1 MNVPAKLRR
10 TPIPR
15 FQLFILIF
23 IQFAEP
29 MTALVIYPFVV
40 QFVRETG
47 ITGGDE
53 TKVGFYAGLLE
64 SSFFFAE
71 ALTVY
76 QFGRLSDIYGRRPV
90 LLMAPLGV
98 GLAMIGFG
106 LSRSF
111 WVLLAFRCAQ
121 GAFNGNLG
129 VAKTVMTEIS
139 DPTNVAEIF
148 SYLQLMWSVGS
159 TTSPFMG
166 GFLANAAVKWPD
178 TLGKI
183 KILRLHPYFLPCAV
197 AGGVA
202 LAGFGFA
209 VVGLRE
215 TLPSLKERNKNE
227 QFGSPPTET
236 DPLLSAGS
244 GSLNPTSDHLDSD
257 LNFDAE
263 VEAIPSFWELFTPKV
278 RIALLNHACLC
289 FCDMAYDAL
298 IPLVYST
305 PVSLGGLGLRPHD
318 IGVIMG
324 SCGIFN
330 AIIQVVFGGRVI
342 RYFGARRIFTYAFIA
357 YIGVFATYPLL
368 SILARRAGH
377 VDAAVIVVLVC
388 QLSSSCMMY
397 FSFAA
402 TMLFIMDSA
411 PNRRSIG
418 SVTGLSQMVG
428 TVFRGI
434 APSVASSL
442 FAVSVKHNIA
452 GGYLVYIILACIS
465 YGALRCTLMLPRRL
479 SSDAESRDKN

>member
-1 MNVPAKLRR
+1 MNVSARSRR

-53 TKVGFYAGLLE
+53 TRVGFYAGLLE

-129 VAKTVMTEIS
+129 VAKTVMNEIS

-166 GFLANAAVKWPD
+166 GLLANAAVKWPD

-209 VVGLRE
+209 V
-215 TLPSLKERNKNE
+215 TLPSLKERNKNK
-227 QFGSPPTET
+227 QCGSPPTEA

-244 GSLNPTSDHLDSD
+244 GSVNPASNNLDSD
-257 LNFDAE
+257 SNDAE
-263 VEAIPSFWELFTPKV
+263 VIHSFWELFTPKV
-278 RIALLNHACLC
+278 RMALLNHACLC

-305 PVSLGGLGLRPHD
+305 PISLGGLGMRPHD

-342 RYFGARRIFTYAFIA
+342 RYFGARRIFTSAFVA
-357 YIGVFATYPLL
+357 YIGVFSTYPLL
-368 SILARRAGH
+368 SILARRAGR

-452 GGYLVYIILACIS
+452 GGYLVYIILAGIS

>member
-1 MNVPAKLRR
+1 
-10 TPIPR
+10 
-15 FQLFILIF
+15 
-23 IQFAEP
+23 
-29 MTALVIYPFVV
+29 
-40 QFVRETG
+40 
-47 ITGGDE
+47 
-53 TKVGFYAGLLE
+53 
-64 SSFFFAE
+64 
-71 ALTVY
+71 
-76 QFGRLSDIYGRRPV
+76 
-90 LLMAPLGV
+90 MAPLGV

-106 LSRSF
+106 LSKSF

-129 VAKTVMTEIS
+129 VAKTVMNEIS

-148 SYLQLMWSVGS
+148 SYLQLMWSIGS
-159 TTSPFMG
+159 TASPFMG

-178 TLGKI
+178 TLGRI

-215 TLPSLKERNKNE
+215 TLPSLKEHNNE
-227 QFGSPPTET
+227 QFESPPTET
-236 DPLLSAGS
+236 DPLLPAVS
-244 GSLNPTSDHLDSD
+244 GSVDPTSDNLNSD
-257 LNFDAE
+257 TVNAE
-263 VEAIPSFWELFTPKV
+263 VTPSFSELFTPKV

-289 FCDMAYDAL
+289 FCDMAYHAL

-305 PVSLGGLGLRPHD
+305 PISLGGLGLRPHD

-324 SCGIFN
+324 SCGIYN
-330 AIIQVVFGGRVI
+330 AIIQVLFGGRLI
-342 RYFGARRIFTYAFIA
+342 RYFGARRIFTSAFVA
-357 YIGVFATYPLL
+357 YFGVFATYPLL
-368 SILARRAGH
+368 SILACRAGH
-377 VDAAVIVVLVC
+377 VDAAVIMVLVC

-411 PNRRSIG
+411 PNRRSLG

-442 FAVSVKHNIA
+442 FAVSVKHNIV

-465 YGALRCTLMLPRRL
+465 YGALRCTLMLPPRL
-479 SSDAESRDKN
+479 SSDAESQDKNQCYIP

>member
-1 MNVPAKLRR
+1 
-10 TPIPR
+10 
-15 FQLFILIF
+15 
-23 IQFAEP
+23 
-29 MTALVIYPFVV
+29 
-40 QFVRETG
+40 
-47 ITGGDE
+47 
-53 TKVGFYAGLLE
+53 
-64 SSFFFAE
+64 
-71 ALTVY
+71 
-76 QFGRLSDIYGRRPV
+76 

-106 LSRSF
+106 LSKSF

-129 VAKTVMTEIS
+129 VAKTVMNEIS

-148 SYLQLMWSVGS
+148 SYLQLMWSIGS
-159 TTSPFMG
+159 TASPFMG

-178 TLGKI
+178 TLGRI

-215 TLPSLKERNKNE
+215 TLPSLKEHNNE
-227 QFGSPPTET
+227 QFESPPTET
-236 DPLLSAGS
+236 DPLLPAGS
-244 GSLNPTSDHLDSD
+244 GSVNPTSDNLNSD
-257 LNFDAE
+257 TINAE
-263 VEAIPSFWELFTPKV
+263 VTPSFLELFTPKV

-289 FCDMAYDAL
+289 FCDMAYHAL

-305 PVSLGGLGLRPHD
+305 PISLGGLGMRPHD

-324 SCGIFN
+324 SCGIYN
-330 AIIQVVFGGRVI
+330 AIIQVLFGGRLI
-342 RYFGARRIFTYAFIA
+342 RYFGARRIFTSAFVA
-357 YIGVFATYPLL
+357 YFGVFATYPLL

-377 VDAAVIVVLVC
+377 VDPAVIVVLVC

-402 TMLFIMDSA
+402 TMLFIVDSA
-411 PNRRSIG
+411 PNRRIVG

-442 FAVSVKHNIA
+442 FAVSVKHNIV

-465 YGALRCTLMLPRRL
+465 YGALRCTLMLPPRL
-479 SSDAESRDKN
+479 SSDAESQDKN